1 MEEALARGPY
11 LGGSAY
17 SLAECAVIPYL
28 LRLELLRLSALWDR
42 HAGIADW
49 WQRMRVRDST
59 QTAIFARMTEADWA
73 PFKNLQS
80 DPWPKVQELLNA
92 A

>member
-73 PFKNLQS
+73 PFKKLQS